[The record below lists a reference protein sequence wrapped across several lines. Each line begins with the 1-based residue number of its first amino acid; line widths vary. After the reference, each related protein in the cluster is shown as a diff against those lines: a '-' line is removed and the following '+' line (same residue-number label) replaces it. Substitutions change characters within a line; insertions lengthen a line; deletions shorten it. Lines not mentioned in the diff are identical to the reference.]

1 MKGLLKMKNVI
12 KTFVIAILS
21 ILATIIVCNI
31 NMTTT
36 AHAETYDIEQAYELV
51 NKEMKLYASC
61 YDENDG
67 TFNVDYDTAC
77 EIAQLEAEYYAT
89 SAEEE
94 QTTTT
99 TTAIEEQ
106 TTTTTAIEEQTT
118 TTTTVLQ
125 TTTTTTEGEQTTTEE
140 TTEAEEQTT
149 IVEEKQNYIPCNQC
163 KEEAYEYVNQTA
175 QIYNSVFDGTNF
187 NVDYDTACKL
197 VELEFEYYST
207 LHEHTTAEEPA
218 TSETNLNSAYEYV
231 NQEAEIYS
239 SCYDENDGTF
249 NVDYDT
255 ACEIVQLQMEYYS
268 K

>member
-1 MKGLLKMKNVI
+1 MKNII
-12 KTFVIAILS
+12 KTFVITLIS
-21 ILATIIVCNI
+21 IIATIIVCNI

-36 AHAETYDIEQAYELV
+36 AHAETYDIEEAYDLV
-51 NKEMKLYASC
+51 NKEMELYASC
-61 YDENDG
+61 YNKNDG

-99 TTAIEEQ
+99 IITTEEQ
-106 TTTTTAIEEQTT
+106 T

-125 TTTTTTEGEQTTTEE
+125 TTTATTTEGEQITTEE
-140 TTEAEEQTT
+140 TTKTEEQTT
-149 IVEEKQNYIPCNQC
+149 IVEEEQDYIPCNQC
-163 KEEAYEYVNQTA
+163 KEEANEYVNQTT

-207 LHEHTTAEEPA
+207 PHKEHKQTTVEEPV
-218 TSETNLNSAYEYV
+218 TSETNLNNAYEYV

-239 SCYDENDGTF
+239 SCYDGYDF
-249 NVDYDT
+249 NIDYDT

>member
-1 MKGLLKMKNVI
+1 MKNVI

-21 ILATIIVCNI
+21 IIATIIVCNI

-36 AHAETYDIEQAYELV
+36 AHAETYDIEEAYDLV
-51 NKEMKLYASC
+51 NKEMELYASC
-61 YDENDG
+61 YDG
-67 TFNVDYDTAC
+67 TNFNVDYDTAC
-77 EIAQLEAEYYAT
+77 EITQLEAEYY
-89 SAEEE
+89 SHVLS
-94 QTTTT
+94 TTVE
-99 TTAIEEQ
+99 EEQ
-106 TTTTTAIEEQTT
+106 TTTTTAITEEQTT
-118 TTTTVLQ
+118 TTTIATE
-125 TTTTTTEGEQTTTEE
+125 TTTTTIIEEEQVTTTEE
-140 TTEAEEQTT
+140 QTAEEEQIYT
-149 IVEEKQNYIPCNQC
+149 PCNQC
-163 KEEAYEYVNQTA
+163 REEANEYVNQTT

-197 VELEFEYYST
+197 VELEFNYYST
-207 LHEHTTAEEPA
+207 SHEQHEQTITEEPA

-239 SCYDENDGTF
+239 SCYDGTDF

>member
-21 ILATIIVCNI
+21 ILATIIVCSI

-61 YDENDG
+61 YNENDG

-77 EIAQLEAEYYAT
+77 EITQLEAEYYAT

-106 TTTTTAIEEQTT
+106 TTTTT
-118 TTTTVLQ
+118 
-125 TTTTTTEGEQTTTEE
+125 TTTEEEQTTTEE
-140 TTEAEEQTT
+140 ITETEEQTT
-149 IVEEKQNYIPCNQC
+149 IVEEEQNYIPCNQC
-163 KEEAYEYVNQTA
+163 KEEANEYVNQTA

-187 NVDYDTACKL
+187 NVDYDTACEL
-197 VELEFEYYST
+197 VELEFKYYST
-207 LHEHTTAEEPA
+207 PHEHATTEEPV

-239 SCYDENDGTF
+239 SCYDGYNF
-249 NVDYDT
+249 NIDYDT

>member
-1 MKGLLKMKNVI
+1 MKNII

-21 ILATIIVCNI
+21 IIATIIVCNI

-36 AHAETYDIEQAYELV
+36 AHAETYDIEEAYDLV
-51 NKEMKLYASC
+51 NKEMELYSNC
-61 YDENDG
+61 YNENDG
-67 TFNVDYDTAC
+67 SFNVDYDTAC
-77 EIAQLEAEYYAT
+77 EIAQLEAEYYSHTLSTLA
-89 SAEEE
+89 EE

-99 TTAIEEQ
+99 TT
-106 TTTTTAIEEQTT
+106 TTITEEQTT
-118 TTTTVLQ
+118 TTTTTIE
-125 TTTTTTEGEQTTTEE
+125 TTTTTIIEEEQTTTAIEE
-140 TTEAEEQTT
+140 QNTTEEQT
-149 IVEEKQNYIPCNQC
+149 YISCNQC
-163 KEEAYEYVNQTA
+163 REEANEYVNQTT

-207 LHEHTTAEEPA
+207 SHEQHEQTTTEESA

-231 NQEAEIYS
+231 NQEAAIYS
-239 SCYDENDGTF
+239 SCYDGYDF
-249 NVDYDT
+249 NIDYDT

>member
-12 KTFVIAILS
+12 KTFVITLIS
-21 ILATIIVCNI
+21 ILAIIIVCNI

-36 AHAETYDIEQAYELV
+36 AHAETYDIEEAYELV
-51 NKEMKLYASC
+51 NKELELYASC
-61 YDENDG
+61 YNENDG

-77 EIAQLEAEYYAT
+77 EIAQLEADFYSNTNKTTTTTTTIAT
-89 SAEEE
+89 TIKEETTTTTTEEE
-94 QTTTT
+94 QTTT
-99 TTAIEEQ
+99 EE
-106 TTTTTAIEEQTT
+106 I
-118 TTTTVLQ
+118 
-125 TTTTTTEGEQTTTEE
+125 TEI
-140 TTEAEEQTT
+140 EEQTT
-149 IVEEKQNYIPCNQC
+149 IVEEEQNYIPCNQC
-163 KEEAYEYVNQTA
+163 KEEANEYVNQSA

-207 LHEHTTAEEPA
+207 PHEHATTEEPV

-239 SCYDENDGTF
+239 SCYDGYDF
-249 NVDYDT
+249 NIDYDT

>member
-1 MKGLLKMKNVI
+1 MKGLFKMKNTI
-12 KTFVIAILS
+12 KTFVITLIS
-21 ILATIIVCNI
+21 IIATIIVCNI

-36 AHAETYDIEQAYELV
+36 AHAETYDIEEAYDLV
-51 NKEMKLYASC
+51 NKEMELYASC
-61 YDENDG
+61 YNENDG

-99 TTAIEEQ
+99 IITTEEQ
-106 TTTTTAIEEQTT
+106 

-125 TTTTTTEGEQTTTEE
+125 TTTTTIEEEQTTTEE
-140 TTEAEEQTT
+140 TTKAEEQTT
-149 IVEEKQNYIPCNQC
+149 IVEEEQNYIPCNQC
-163 KEEAYEYVNQTA
+163 KEEANEYVNQTT

-187 NVDYDTACKL
+187 NIDYDTACKL

-207 LHEHTTAEEPA
+207 PHEHTTTEEPA

-239 SCYDENDGTF
+239 SCYDGYNF
-249 NVDYDT
+249 NIDYDT

>member
-12 KTFVIAILS
+12 KTFVITLIS

-31 NMTTT
+31 NTTTT
-36 AHAETYDIEQAYELV
+36 AHAETYDIEEAYELV
-51 NKEMKLYASC
+51 NKELELYASC

-99 TTAIEEQ
+99 TTTVLQ
-106 TTTTTAIEEQTT
+106 T

-125 TTTTTTEGEQTTTEE
+125 TTTTTTTEGEQTTTEE
-140 TTEAEEQTT
+140 TTETEEQTT

-207 LHEHTTAEEPA
+207 PHEHATTEEPV

-239 SCYDENDGTF
+239 SCYDGYDF
-249 NVDYDT
+249 NIDYDT

>member
-1 MKGLLKMKNVI
+1 MKNTI
-12 KTFVIAILS
+12 KTFVITLIS
-21 ILATIIVCNI
+21 IIATIIVCNI

-36 AHAETYDIEQAYELV
+36 AHAETYDIEEAYDLV
-51 NKEMKLYASC
+51 NKEMELYASC
-61 YDENDG
+61 YNENDG

-99 TTAIEEQ
+99 IITTEEQ
-106 TTTTTAIEEQTT
+106 

-125 TTTTTTEGEQTTTEE
+125 TTTTTIEEEQTTTEE
-140 TTEAEEQTT
+140 TTKAEEQTT
-149 IVEEKQNYIPCNQC
+149 IVEEEQNYIPCNQC
-163 KEEAYEYVNQTA
+163 KEEANEYVNQTT

-187 NVDYDTACKL
+187 NIDYDTACKL

-207 LHEHTTAEEPA
+207 PHEHTTTEEPA

-239 SCYDENDGTF
+239 SCYDGYNF
-249 NVDYDT
+249 NIDYDT

>member
-12 KTFVIAILS
+12 KTFVITLIS

-31 NMTTT
+31 NTTTT
-36 AHAETYDIEQAYELV
+36 ANAETYDIEQAYELV
-51 NKEMKLYASC
+51 NKEMKLYSSC

-77 EIAQLEAEYYAT
+77 EIAQLEADFYSNTNRTETEQTTAVEET
-89 SAEEE
+89 TIVTTTTIEKETTTTTIEEQTAEE
-94 QTTTT
+94 QTTT
-99 TTAIEEQ
+99 IVEKEQ
-106 TTTTTAIEEQTT
+106 TTTTEQQHYIE
-118 TTTTVLQ
+118 
-125 TTTTTTEGEQTTTEE
+125 
-140 TTEAEEQTT
+140 
-149 IVEEKQNYIPCNQC
+149 CNQC
-163 KEEAYEYVNQTA
+163 REEANEYVNQTA

-239 SCYDENDGTF
+239 SCYDGYDF
-249 NVDYDT
+249 NIDYDT

>member
-1 MKGLLKMKNVI
+1 MKNVI

-21 ILATIIVCNI
+21 IIATIIVCNI

-77 EIAQLEAEYYAT
+77 EITQLEADFYSNTNRTETEQTTAVEETTIAT
-89 SAEEE
+89 TTIEKETTTTTIEEQTAKEQTTTIVEKE

-99 TTAIEEQ
+99 EQQHCIE
-106 TTTTTAIEEQTT
+106 
-118 TTTTVLQ
+118 
-125 TTTTTTEGEQTTTEE
+125 
-140 TTEAEEQTT
+140 
-149 IVEEKQNYIPCNQC
+149 CNQC
-163 KEEAYEYVNQTA
+163 RDEANNYTNRTA
-175 QIYNSVFDGTNF
+175 EIYAKNYDGTNF
-187 NVDYDTACKL
+187 NIDYDTACEL
-197 VELEFEYYST
+197 VEIEMEYYST
-207 LHEHTTAEEPA
+207 SHEQHEQTTATEEK
-218 TSETNLNSAYEYV
+218 TISETNLNSAYEYV
-231 NQEAEIYS
+231 NQEAEIYA

-255 ACEIVQLQMEYYS
+255 ACDIVQLQMEYYS

>member
-61 YDENDG
+61 YNENDG

-77 EIAQLEAEYYAT
+77 EITQLEADFYSNANRTET
-89 SAEEE
+89 EQTTTVEE
-94 QTTTT
+94 TTTT
-99 TTAIEEQ
+99 TTTIATTIKKETTTTIEEQ
-106 TTTTTAIEEQTT
+106 TTPTTEIKEEQTT
-118 TTTTVLQ
+118 
-125 TTTTTTEGEQTTTEE
+125 EQRH
-140 TTEAEEQTT
+140 
-149 IVEEKQNYIPCNQC
+149 YIECNQC
-163 KEEAYEYVNQTA
+163 RDEANNYTNRTA
-175 QIYNSVFDGTNF
+175 EIYAKNYDGTNF
-187 NVDYDTACKL
+187 NINYDTACEL
-197 VELEFEYYST
+197 VEIEMEYYST
-207 LHEHTTAEEPA
+207 SHEQHEHATTEEPV

-231 NQEAEIYS
+231 NQEAEIYA
-239 SCYDENDGTF
+239 SCYNENDGTF

>member
-36 AHAETYDIEQAYELV
+36 AHAETYDIEEAYDLV
-51 NKEMKLYASC
+51 NKEMELYASC
-61 YDENDG
+61 YNGNDG
-67 TFNVDYDTAC
+67 TFNVGYDTAC

-99 TTAIEEQ
+99 T
-106 TTTTTAIEEQTT
+106 AIEEQTT

-125 TTTTTTEGEQTTTEE
+125 TTTTTVLQTTTTTTTEGEQTITEE
-140 TTEAEEQTT
+140 ITKTEEQTT
-149 IVEEKQNYIPCNQC
+149 IVEEEQNYIPCNQC

-187 NVDYDTACKL
+187 NVDYDTACEL
-197 VELEFEYYST
+197 VELEFKYYST
-207 LHEHTTAEEPA
+207 PHEHATTEEPV
-218 TSETNLNSAYEYV
+218 TSETNLNSAYDYV

-239 SCYDENDGTF
+239 SCYDGYGF
-249 NVDYDT
+249 NIDYDT

>member
-1 MKGLLKMKNVI
+1 MKNVI

-36 AHAETYDIEQAYELV
+36 THAETYDIEQAYELV

-99 TTAIEEQ
+99 IITT
-106 TTTTTAIEEQTT
+106 EEQTT
-118 TTTTVLQ
+118 TTTTTEEEQ
-125 TTTTTTEGEQTTTEE
+125 TTTTTTTIATTIKEE
-140 TTEAEEQTT
+140 TTTTIEEQTT
-149 IVEEKQNYIPCNQC
+149 PTTTEIKEEQTTEQRHYIECNQC
-163 KEEAYEYVNQTA
+163 REEANDYTNRTA
-175 QIYNSVFDGTNF
+175 EIYAKNYDGTNF
-187 NVDYDTACKL
+187 NIDYDTACEL
-197 VELEFEYYST
+197 VEIEMEYYST
-207 LHEHTTAEEPA
+207 SHEQHEHTTATKEKA
-218 TSETNLNSAYEYV
+218 ISETNLNNAYDYV

-239 SCYDENDGTF
+239 SCYDGYDF
-249 NVDYDT
+249 NIDYDT

>member
-94 QTTTT
+94 QT
-99 TTAIEEQ
+99 

>member
-99 TTAIEEQ
+99 TTTAIEEQ
-106 TTTTTAIEEQTT
+106 TTTTTTVLQT

-187 NVDYDTACKL
+187 NIDYDTACKL

-207 LHEHTTAEEPA
+207 PHEYTTAEEPV

-239 SCYDENDGTF
+239 SCYDGYDF
-249 NVDYDT
+249 NIDYDT

>member
-1 MKGLLKMKNVI
+1 MKNTI
-12 KTFVIAILS
+12 KTFVITLIS
-21 ILATIIVCNI
+21 IIATIIVCNI

-36 AHAETYDIEQAYELV
+36 AHAETYDIEKAYDLV
-51 NKEMKLYASC
+51 NKEMELYASC
-61 YDENDG
+61 YNENDG

-99 TTAIEEQ
+99 IITTEEQ
-106 TTTTTAIEEQTT
+106 TA
-118 TTTTVLQ
+118 TTTVLQ
-125 TTTTTTEGEQTTTEE
+125 TTTTTTIEEEQTTTEE
-140 TTEAEEQTT
+140 TTKAEEQTT
-149 IVEEKQNYIPCNQC
+149 AVEEEQNYIPCNQC
-163 KEEAYEYVNQTA
+163 KEEANEYVNQTT

-197 VELEFEYYST
+197 VELEFKYYST
-207 LHEHTTAEEPA
+207 PHEQHEQITIEEPT

-239 SCYDENDGTF
+239 SCYDGYDF
-249 NVDYDT
+249 NIDYDT

>member
-12 KTFVIAILS
+12 KTFVITLIS
-21 ILATIIVCNI
+21 IIATIIVCNI
-31 NMTTT
+31 NMATT
-36 AHAETYDIEQAYELV
+36 ANAETYDIEEAYDLV

-99 TTAIEEQ
+99 IITAEEQ
-106 TTTTTAIEEQTT
+106 TTTA
-118 TTTTVLQ
+118 TVLQ
-125 TTTTTTEGEQTTTEE
+125 TTTTTTEEEQTTTEE
-140 TTEAEEQTT
+140 ITETEEQTT
-149 IVEEKQNYIPCNQC
+149 TVEEQNYIPCNQC
-163 KEEAYEYVNQTA
+163 KEEANEYVNQEA
-175 QIYNSVFDGTNF
+175 EIYNSVFDGTNF
-187 NVDYDTACKL
+187 NIDYDTACKL

-207 LHEHTTAEEPA
+207 PHEHVTTEEPV

-231 NQEAEIYS
+231 NQITEIYANN
-239 SCYDENDGTF
+239 YDGYNF
-249 NVDYDT
+249 NIDYDT
-255 ACEIVQLQMEYYS
+255 ACDIVQLEMEYYS

>member
-1 MKGLLKMKNVI
+1 MKNVI
-12 KTFVIAILS
+12 KTFVITLIS

-36 AHAETYDIEQAYELV
+36 ANAETYDIEEAYELV
-51 NKEMKLYASC
+51 NKEMELYASC
-61 YDENDG
+61 YDG
-67 TFNVDYDTAC
+67 TNFNVDYDTAC

-94 QTTTT
+94 HTTTT
-99 TTAIEEQ
+99 IITTEEQ
-106 TTTTTAIEEQTT
+106 TTTTTLLQT
-118 TTTTVLQ
+118 

-140 TTEAEEQTT
+140 TTKTEEQTT
-149 IVEEKQNYIPCNQC
+149 IVEEKQNYIHCNQC
-163 KEEAYEYVNQTA
+163 KEEANEYVNQTA

-187 NVDYDTACKL
+187 NIDYDTACEL
-197 VELEFEYYST
+197 VELEFKYYST
-207 LHEHTTAEEPA
+207 SHEHATTEESA
-218 TSETNLNSAYEYV
+218 TSETNLNNAYEYV

-239 SCYDENDGTF
+239 SCYDGYDF

>member
-21 ILATIIVCNI
+21 IIATIIVCNI

-36 AHAETYDIEQAYELV
+36 AHAETYDIEKAYELV
-51 NKEMKLYASC
+51 NKEMELYASC
-61 YDENDG
+61 YNENDG

-77 EIAQLEAEYYAT
+77 EITQLEADFYSNTNRTETEQTTAVEETTIAT
-89 SAEEE
+89 TTIEKETTTTTIEEQTAKEQTTTIVEKE

-99 TTAIEEQ
+99 EQQHCIE
-106 TTTTTAIEEQTT
+106 
-118 TTTTVLQ
+118 
-125 TTTTTTEGEQTTTEE
+125 
-140 TTEAEEQTT
+140 
-149 IVEEKQNYIPCNQC
+149 CNQC
-163 KEEAYEYVNQTA
+163 REEANDYTNRTA
-175 QIYNSVFDGTNF
+175 EIYAKNYDGTNF
-187 NVDYDTACKL
+187 NIDYDTACEL
-197 VELEFEYYST
+197 VEIEMEYYNTS
-207 LHEHTTAEEPA
+207 HEQHEQTTATEEK
-218 TSETNLNSAYEYV
+218 TISETNLNSAYEYV
-231 NQEAEIYS
+231 NQEAEIYA